1 MVRRPPLSALL
12 LALMLAL
19 TSITEAVARSGS
31 PGVTRMVICS
41 AWGVSTVT
49 LDAEGNPVVPSHP
62 CAVCLAATGAALLP
76 AVTLPPARPL
86 LAGLRSL
93 PSGAGD
99 AASRPAPVALA
110 RGPPAV
116 A

>member
-1 MVRRPPLSALL
+1 MFRRSSLSALL

-19 TSITEAVARSGS
+19 TSVTEAVARGQSAGI
-31 PGVTRMVICS
+31 TEMVICS

-49 LDAEGNPVVPSHP
+49 LDAEGNPVAPSHP
-62 CAVCLAATGAALLP
+62 CAVCLAATGGALLP
-76 AVTLPPARPL
+76 AVALPPARPL
-86 LAGLRSL
+86 AAALLWL
-93 PSGAGD
+93 PPGAGD